1 MKRILVVI
9 TLVAIS
15 VVNVYAQEQNYWK
28 ITSTKILYQDKESIV
43 EWKEYVRRVGRVTV
57 KTNITYENWKERGGP
72 TWISKIMQKYDAYS
86 NLIETANYWV
96 NWKLKSNTGWIAITR
111 FKYDKYS
118 NVIEYSTFWENSKLV
133 SHWDSIAKEVRA
145 YVLIDSTWKYLM
157 NYYANYWVDWR
168 LIEDNRGV
176 AEFYWEYDANGKLI
190 SVYYYWK
197 NWKVLPYPLMT
208 SKNLDNQK
216 QDTSKKEISINS
228 SSEVLSLE
236 ESIKKSSQSISDL
249 KWYIEIYNKSINTYN
264 SLINSVKFKYDDAI
278 AQQKQMKDIT
288 VQQSNAAMAKLGL
301 SLSTAAT
308 ENSNRL
314 EMEYDS
320 TISKLINERDSNI
333 SIYSE
338 KINYCNWKIW
348 EIETLILKYEWF
360 IKNDTN
366 LLEKYKS
373 VK

>member
-1 MKRILVVI
+1 
-9 TLVAIS
+9 
-15 VVNVYAQEQNYWK
+15 
-28 ITSTKILYQDKESIV
+28 
-43 EWKEYVRRVGRVTV
+43 
-57 KTNITYENWKERGGP
+57 
-72 TWISKIMQKYDAYS
+72 MQKYDAYS

-197 NWKVLPYPLMT
+197 NWKVLPYPLIT